1 MASELWWVFVVVG
14 VVLVVCEIFIPGF
27 VIMWFGIAA
36 IIAAIP
42 VYLEASMNTIV
53 LVYSVSLLLFGIF
66 GRKLA
71 INYFNVGEDESTKT
85 NVATIIG
92 SIGIVTQKV
101 GLTGVPGRVYVNNES
116 WAAISANG
124 KEIENDTQVIVVKID
139 GAKLIIE
146 RKGE

>member
-14 VVLVVCEIFIPGF
+14 VVLVICEIFIPGF
-27 VIMWFGIAA
+27 VIMWFGVAA

-53 LVYSVSLLLFGIF
+53 LVYSVSLILFGIF
-66 GRKLA
+66 GRRLA
-71 INYFNVGEDESTKT
+71 MNYFNAGEDESTKT

-92 SIGIVTQKV
+92 SIGVVTQKV

-116 WAAISANG
+116 WAAISADG
-124 KEIENDTQVIVVKID
+124 KEIENDTQVIVEKID
-139 GAKLIIE
+139 GAKLIIN
-146 RKGE
+146 KK

>member
-1 MASELWWVFVVVG
+1 MESELWWVFVVVG

-36 IIAAIP
+36 IITAIP

-53 LVYSVSLLLFGIF
+53 LIYSVSLLLFGIF

-101 GLTGVPGRVYVNNES
+101 GLQAFLEGYM
-116 WAAISANG
+116 
-124 KEIENDTQVIVVKID
+124 
-139 GAKLIIE
+139 
-146 RKGE
+146 

>member
-14 VVLVVCEIFIPGF
+14 VVLVICEIFIPGF
-27 VIMWFGIAA
+27 VIMWFGVAA

-53 LVYSVSLLLFGIF
+53 LVYSVSLILFGIF
-66 GRKLA
+66 GRRLA
-71 INYFNVGEDESTKT
+71 MNYFNAGEDESTKT

-92 SIGIVTQKV
+92 SIGVVTHKV

-116 WAAISANG
+116 WAAISADG
-124 KEIENDTQVIVVKID
+124 KEIENDTQVIVEKID
-139 GAKLIIE
+139 GAKLIIN
-146 RKGE
+146 KK

>member
-1 MASELWWVFVVVG
+1 MASELWCVFVVVG

-27 VIMWFGIAA
+27 VIMWFGVAA

-42 VYLEASMNTIV
+42 VYLEASMNTVV

-66 GRKLA
+66 GRRLA
-71 INYFNVGEDESTKT
+71 MNYFNAGEDESTKT

-124 KEIENDTQVIVVKID
+124 KEIENDTQVIFVKID

>member
-1 MASELWWVFVVVG
+1 MASEVWWVFVVVG
-14 VVLVVCEIFIPGF
+14 VALVICEIFIPSF
-27 VIMWFGIAA
+27 VIMWFGVAA

-66 GRKLA
+66 GRRLA
-71 INYFNVGEDESTKT
+71 MNYFNAGEDESTKT
-85 NVATIIG
+85 NVETIIG
-92 SIGIVTQKV
+92 SIGVVTQKV

-124 KEIENDTQVIVVKID
+124 KEIENDTQVIVEKID
-139 GAKLIIE
+139 GAKLIIKE
-146 RKGE
+146 KGE